1 MGCCVWDVQ
10 VIIIIIKQKEK
21 DVTPYIVHH
30 LIGLFSLMCIYKVLN
45 FLYDGTLLELSSH
58 QSCHCHCVSEK
69 QKNVCVPST
78 LI

>member
-1 MGCCVWDVQ
+1 MLCLGCTSNNNNYKTKRKRCDS
-10 VIIIIIKQKEK
+10 
-21 DVTPYIVHH
+21 YIVHH

-69 QKNVCVPST
+69 QKNVCVLST